1 MEKSESQI
9 FNGDEQMT
17 LSYKLN
23 KHLLGRNAA

>member
-17 LSYKLN
+17 LLYKLN